1 MSKPMEFYFSFMQF
15 VLFLVQGYYL
25 QYFYGSFLECRVK
38 GRCGGLI
45 AAVSYTLLRTL
56 LYVIWPAEYESRAVI
71 GKQAVSLCILAVL
84 ALFLY
89 QARHAVTCFLAVA
102 FQAVIGVSVY
112 LAVILMDWPS
122 GLLLS
127 LWNWCLKTGTFTKL
141 ETFRLLSE
149 ISVAGMHFLQIM
161 IAVLLIRGSLR
172 RIVRDYREKDIDMPR
187 TQLLFILIPALSALL
202 LCTLL
207 RVTFVIVEENSQEF
221 LYHRYPVLMA
231 VLPAILLL
239 SLASILY
246 GVKSIQDILK
256 LNREKNSRIVLEK
269 QVEGL
274 KEHIGEIERLHSGIQ
289 SMKHDMRNT
298 LAVVQQLASVSEGQG
313 TKELKRYLSEIDQ
326 TMDQMEPAFRTGN
339 AVVDALLNMKYH
351 EIVRSIPEI
360 ELNAEGLLFPEAL
373 HIRSYDIGMILGNA
387 LDNAMEACVKLKKRD
402 ASAKTYIR
410 LAALVRGQLLLL
422 KIENSFGGSVR
433 RKPQAEFPESDKEGK
448 GMHGIGMMNIKSA
461 AEKYQGTVDW
471 KVKDRTFILAVM
483 LRNDMIMKGEEQD
496 EGSIEHD

>member
-15 VLFLVQGYYL
+15 VLFLAQGYDL

-38 GRCGGLI
+38 GRRGGILT
-45 AAVSYTLLRTL
+45 AASYTLLRSL

-71 GKQAVSLCILAVL
+71 GKQAVSLGILIVL
-84 ALFLY
+84 AFFLY
-89 QARHAVTCFLAVA
+89 QARHAITCFLVVT
-102 FQAVIGVSVY
+102 FQAVTGVSVY

-122 GLLLS
+122 GLLFS
-127 LWNWCLKTGTFTKL
+127 LCNWCLKTGAVTKM
-141 ETFRLLSE
+141 ETFRLLSG
-149 ISVAGMHFLQIM
+149 ISVAGTHFLQIA
-161 IAVLLIRGSLR
+161 IAVLLIRGSLK

-187 TQLLFILIPALSALL
+187 PQLLFILIPALSALL

-207 RVTFVIVEENSQEF
+207 RVTLVIVEENSQEF

-231 VLPAILLL
+231 VIPAILLL
-239 SLASILY
+239 SLASVIY
-246 GVKSIQDILK
+246 GVKSFQDILK
-256 LNREKNSRIVLEK
+256 LSREKNSRIVLEK

-274 KEHIGEIERLHSGIQ
+274 KEHIGEIERLHSGIR

-298 LAVVQQLASVSEGQG
+298 LAVVSQLASASEGQG
-313 TKELKRYLSEIDQ
+313 TEELKRYLAEIDQ

-351 EIVRSIPEI
+351 EIIRSIPEL
-360 ELNAEGLLFPEAL
+360 ELDARELLFPEGL

-387 LDNAMEACVKLKKRD
+387 LDNALEACVKLKKED

-410 LAALVRGQLLLL
+410 LTSLVRGQLLLL
-422 KIENSFGGSVR
+422 KVENSFDGSVR
-433 RKPQAEFPESDKEGK
+433 QKPQAEFPVSDKEGK
-448 GMHGIGMMNIKSA
+448 EMHGIGMMNIKSA

-471 KVKDRTFILAVM
+471 KVKGRTFILAVM
-483 LRNDMIMKGEEQD
+483 LRNDIIMKGEEQD
-496 EGSIEHD
+496 EGSIEHN